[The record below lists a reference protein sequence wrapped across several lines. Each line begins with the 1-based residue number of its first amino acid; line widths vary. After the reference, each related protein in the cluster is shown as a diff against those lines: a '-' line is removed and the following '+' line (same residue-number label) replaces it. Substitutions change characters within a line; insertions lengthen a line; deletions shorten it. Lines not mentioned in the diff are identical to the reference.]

1 MLKYDMVEV
10 FTDIWPEISGVLIFF
25 GSMVAFYLLGRIID
39 FIILTIRANRKRK
52 KRRG

>member
-25 GSMVAFYLLGRIID
+25 GSMIAFYLVGQIID
-39 FIILTIRANRKRK
+39 VIILTIRANRKRK
-52 KRRG
+52 RRG

>member
-25 GSMVAFYLLGRIID
+25 GSMVAFYLLGRVID
-39 FIILTIRANRKRK
+39 FVIIAIRTNRKRK
-52 KRRG
+52 KRG